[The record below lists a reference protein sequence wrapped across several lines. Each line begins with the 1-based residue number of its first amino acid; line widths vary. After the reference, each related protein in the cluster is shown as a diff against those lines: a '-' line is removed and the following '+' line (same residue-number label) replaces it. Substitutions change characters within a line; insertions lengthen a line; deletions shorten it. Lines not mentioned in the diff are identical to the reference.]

1 MSSNK
6 PQEGER
12 VNGGGLFGKF
22 KLNQKLDSKKI
33 SSKLY
38 LNMKRYDNGKMCSD
52 FYYLSFVGH
61 FLFFY
66 LS

>member
-38 LNMKRYDNGKMCSD
+38 LDKKR
-52 FYYLSFVGH
+52 
-61 FLFFY
+61 
-66 LS
+66 